1 MTIKS
6 AIMLCCLVLSA
17 SKFQAQLVEIV
28 SEVYAEHD
36 GIEIP
41 DLEGMTTYRVYAV
54 LTNESDEVSAV
65 YGDLSIPLSL
75 TSVDGFFQ
83 SDFGASTGWS
93 VNPAFFAFA
102 AEAEFDSWITL
113 GVSNSTEVTGQ
124 PNTIGM
130 DEPFTAFNA
139 GGDMIV
145 NSANGG
151 SWFTLF
157 GDTQAQAG
165 PDLKVMIAQLTTSGS
180 FSGIF
185 NVQIFINGNQA
196 ESAQYYGIPFSSNEG
211 AVFGCMDP
219 DATNYNADA
228 TESGETCLYPCA
240 ISLTLDEVNHASCT
254 GAGDGEI
261 FVSAE
266 GEQLGVLYGINGAT
280 PNLAVGHFDDL
291 EGGVYTI
298 AVIDGAGC
306 EASIEVEIDVPSPIV
321 LNASLTESVSC
332 AGDSDGVISGSAQG
346 GAGGFQ
352 FSLSSDFMDS
362 NTELYFDGLAAG
374 FYTVFVQDANG
385 CVSSSVSISIAD
397 PSPLNVSVSGGQNGI
412 AAATCSDSE
421 DGIIVVLTMGGAG
434 NQSSMEFSTNGVDF
448 APGNVIYI
456 AGGTYTIY
464 AMDVNGCIGQSDIEY
479 TVGAPAPT
487 EWTID
492 TDSPTCFGADDGSV
506 FVTATGENGGF
517 SFDLDGLSFDGPQ
530 FETFVS
536 AGTYGLTATD
546 VLGCQAFQE
555 IVVEEPDAI
564 SWEIAILEEASC
576 SNDFIATLT
585 IELFGGSSPYTV
597 TWDDG
602 AQVFS
607 AGSTWNSSTGVFAF
621 QVDDANG
628 CSASGEFMIE
638 GVPILMGFE
647 PEVTQPTCYGNTDG
661 SIVPDSDFSFT
672 EWNVAWSGTSSGV
685 QEPFTSI
692 DNLMAGAYQI
702 ELSSPEFPE
711 CSALIN
717 VEMDQPEAISILVNA
732 AGPIC
737 PNELTGII
745 TAEAYNTQG
754 DFGWMLNGVPFS
766 EASSFNAVGFPAGTY
781 TLSTEDAMGCT
792 GDTIVSLEEPT
803 SLGMVPSFIV
813 HPTSFNNGSIEL
825 DLNEGLS
832 VQWYD
837 GAGLFLGQESEL
849 SGLQSG
855 TYLAEIANGV
865 GCVDEQEFELDFPGC
880 SLSSAEDWP
889 FESSGFFPMD
899 EVVWLLGQEIMP
911 GSNTTTSEWVLRIP
925 SSINDGGLNYPVVS
939 FVLDSIM
946 GIPQGTDASVG
957 WGDELQSLE
966 SGCIEFS
973 GIPTLAGEYEV
984 NLTGTLSIA
993 LFGSSFNVEGF
1004 TFLKTVRVEASEDLI
1019 AGCTY
1024 AWASNFN
1031 SFADFDDGSCTIDGG
1046 CPNPEACNFNAL
1058 SAAPESAC
1066 DFSCLGCT
1074 YVDAENYNLEATQD
1088 NGTCIFDLS
1097 SEPDGVCL
1105 FDFDDSGTIGST
1117 DLLVFLEAY
1126 GYSCP

>member
-1 MTIKS
+1 MKQI
-6 AIMLCCLVLSA
+6 LLSA
-17 SKFQAQLVEIV
+17 VACLIAISGSSQLIEIV

-41 DLEGMTTYRVYAV
+41 ALDGMTTYRVYAV
-54 LTNESDEVSAV
+54 LTNELDEISAV
-65 YGDLSIPLSL
+65 YGDVSSPLSL

-93 VNPAFFAFA
+93 INPAFFAFS

-124 PNTIGM
+124 PNSVGIDDAVDVFET
-130 DEPFTAFNA
+130 
-139 GGDMIV
+139 GGDFVV

-165 PDLKVMIAQLTTSGS
+165 PDFKVLLAQLTTSGS
-180 FSGIF
+180 FTGSF
-185 NVQIFINGNQA
+185 NVQVFLNGEQ
-196 ESAQYYGIPFSSNEG
+196 SASTQYEGIPFSSSAG
-211 AVFGCMDP
+211 AIFGCMDP
-219 DATNYNADA
+219 EATNYNPDA
-228 TESGETCLYPCA
+228 TEAGETCLFPCA
-240 ISLTLDEVNHASCT
+240 LTLTLDEVIGNSCP
-254 GAGDGEI
+254 GVSDGMI
-261 FVSAE
+261 IVSAT
-266 GEQLGVLYGINGAT
+266 GGQLGVTFGIGENDPT
-280 PNLAVGHFDDL
+280 LAVGNFNGL
-291 EGGVYTI
+291 VGGMYTVN
-298 AVIDGAGC
+298 AIDGVGC
-306 EASIEVEIDVPSPIV
+306 TASVDVELGAPEAIS
-321 LNASLTESVSC
+321 LTASLTADVSC
-332 AGDSDGVISGSAQG
+332 AGDSDAIISGDADG
-346 GAGGFQ
+346 GTGGYQ
-352 FSLSSDFMDS
+352 FSLTPNFSQTSSD
-362 NTELYFDGLAAG
+362 LYFDGLAAG
-374 FYTVFVQDANG
+374 LYTVYAQDANG
-385 CVSSSVSISIAD
+385 CTAQSNDISITNPQPIHVTVA
-397 PSPLNVSVSGGQNGI
+397 GGQN
-412 AAATCSDSE
+412 AVLDATCSDSE
-421 DGIIVVLTMGGAG
+421 DGQLLILTLGGAG
-434 NQSSMEFSTNGVDF
+434 DQATMEFSTDGVNY
-448 APGNVIYI
+448 APGNVLYVL
-456 AGGTYTIY
+456 GGTYTIY
-464 AMDVNGCIGQSDIEY
+464 AMDLNGCIGQSDIEY
-479 TVGAPAPT
+479 TVGAPAPI

-492 TDSPTCFGADDGSV
+492 TESPTCFGADDGSV

-530 FETFVS
+530 FETFLS

-546 VLGCQAFQE
+546 VLGCQAYQE

-585 IELFGGSSPYTV
+585 IELLGGSSPYTV

-607 AGSTWNSSTGVFAF
+607 AESTWNSSIGVFAF
-621 QVDDANG
+621 QMNDANG

-702 ELSSPEFPE
+702 QLSSPEFPE

-737 PNELTGII
+737 PNEMTGII

-754 DFGWMLNGVPFS
+754 NFDWMLNGVPFS
-766 EASSFNAVGFPAGTY
+766 EASSFNAVGLPAGTY
-781 TLSTEDAMGCT
+781 TLSTEDTMGCA

-825 DLNEGLS
+825 ELNEGLS

-889 FESSGFFPMD
+889 FESSGIFPMD
-899 EVVWLLGQEIMP
+899 EVVWFLGQEILP

-925 SSINDGGLNYPVVS
+925 SSIHDGGLNYPVVS

-1004 TFLKTVRVEASEDLI
+1004 TFSKTVRVEVSEDLI

-1074 YVDAENYNLEATQD
+1074 YVDAENYDLEASQD

-1097 SEPDGVCL
+1097 SEPDGVCF

-1117 DLLVFLEAY
+1117 DLLAFLEAF